1 MIKKNLYTAPEAEL
15 LVVQSEAL
23 ICASGDVTIGGFEDD
38 GVLNV
43 PDLFGFTG
51 MDSLF

>member
-38 GVLNV
+38 GVINS
-43 PDLFGFTG
+43 PIFGFGG